1 MLNVKTNTNIK
12 ISSFQLDLLN
22 DILHELKTAP
32 IKAPLNI
39 RNDISTLITE
49 LTILINVIHESISF
63 FENENEKYYLLQDYN
78 TKSIEKTLSSI
89 INNKELY
96 TLDELLI
103 ERINNIHSIWIA
115 VMENNDSTT
124 TNKLKGY
131 IDQLYKRQSE
141 INSNVK
147 NINES
152 IRNISESEISRI
164 EREAKRQTNRL
175 NIQAKEYESKI
186 LNEVTSSFSKEKIK
200 LQEEQQRLTIELQET
215 INKNT
220 DEAFESKKKIIIE
233 HIDFKAESLLDKVK
247 SDVDSLSERVSEQVN
262 EFCILNDTLR
272 KTLSYV
278 SSDIL
283 ADSSLK
289 QAEQEKKT
297 ADNLRSLG
305 IIWLMFS
312 IILFILTFDYDK
324 LIDSQGT
331 PQYTLII
338 LRSFFLVIGITPGF
352 YLLRE
357 SARHRTDERRYR
369 QKGIQLATIDGYF
382 SEFESDERNKA
393 KKELSKN
400 YFHAMDFFVDSS
412 AVDNTQTKYDKIFD
426 KVISSQKMRNK

>member
-1 MLNVKTNTNIK
+1 M
-12 ISSFQLDLLN
+12 
-22 DILHELKTAP
+22 
-32 IKAPLNI
+32 
-39 RNDISTLITE
+39 
-49 LTILINVIHESISF
+49 
-63 FENENEKYYLLQDYN
+63 
-78 TKSIEKTLSSI
+78 
-89 INNKELY
+89 
-96 TLDELLI
+96 
-103 ERINNIHSIWIA
+103 
-115 VMENNDSTT
+115 
-124 TNKLKGY
+124 
-131 IDQLYKRQSE
+131 
-141 INSNVK
+141 
-147 NINES
+147 
-152 IRNISESEISRI
+152 
-164 EREAKRQTNRL
+164 
-175 NIQAKEYESKI
+175 
-186 LNEVTSSFSKEKIK
+186 
-200 LQEEQQRLTIELQET
+200 
-215 INKNT
+215 
-220 DEAFESKKKIIIE
+220 
-233 HIDFKAESLLDKVK
+233 
-247 SDVDSLSERVSEQVN
+247 DSLSERVSEQVN

-382 SEFESDERNKA
+382 SEFESDERNRA

>member
-12 ISSFQLDLLN
+12 ISLFQLDLLN

-49 LTILINVIHESISF
+49 LTILINVTHESISF
-63 FENENEKYYLLQDYN
+63 FENENERYYLLQDYN

-96 TLDELLI
+96 TLDKLLI

-382 SEFESDERNKA
+382 SEFESDERNRA